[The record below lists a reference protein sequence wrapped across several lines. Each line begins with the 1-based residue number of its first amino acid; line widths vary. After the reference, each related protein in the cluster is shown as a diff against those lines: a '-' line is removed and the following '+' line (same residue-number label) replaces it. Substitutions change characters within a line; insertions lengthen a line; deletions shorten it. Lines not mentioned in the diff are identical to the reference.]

1 MGHHSC
7 GNKQK
12 GKRGLWSPEED
23 EKLINYISTYGHG
36 CWSSVPK
43 LAGLQRCGKSC
54 RQRWI
59 NYLRPDIKRGNFSPE
74 EAALVIELHSILGN
88 RWTQI
93 AKHLPGRTDNEVK
106 NFWNSSIKKKLISQD
121 VPPAI
126 FPSMRYH
133 GNSEEGFFSFN
144 ANPNWIL
151 SSQQD
156 QLYIP
161 TPTPVLQVFDH
172 GDLKLENSNFVAN
185 SVHFPDPT
193 AQPSNS
199 SSYGPQWSLGYQTH
213 QPDSS
218 QEHQNFSTVATT
230 HCLADK
236 LIDPSITALHY
247 EDPLTVPP
255 MPKLCHEILSASGC
269 SMTYSSAS
277 QDHHEVL
284 DPLVR
289 LPCFPSASNYPLDPQ
304 VQNNQLEYIMSS
316 LTSSSSSSASSL
328 SPLSSCQFV
337 TIPSILPSSWEPQTW

>member
-12 GKRGLWSPEED
+12 VKRGLWSRKKMRNSSITFQPMAMAAGARYQNL
-23 EKLINYISTYGHG
+23 LI
-36 CWSSVPK
+36 V
-43 LAGLQRCGKSC
+43 GLQRCGKSC

-59 NYLRPDIKRGNFSPE
+59 NYLRPDIKRGSFSPE
-74 EAALVIELHSILGN
+74 EAALIIELHSILGN

-126 FPSMRYH
+126 FPDMRYH
-133 GNSEEGFFSFN
+133 GNSEE
-144 ANPNWIL
+144 
-151 SSQQD
+151 
-156 QLYIP
+156 
-161 TPTPVLQVFDH
+161 
-172 GDLKLENSNFVAN
+172 
-185 SVHFPDPT
+185 
-193 AQPSNS
+193 
-199 SSYGPQWSLGYQTH
+199 
-213 QPDSS
+213 
-218 QEHQNFSTVATT
+218 
-230 HCLADK
+230 
-236 LIDPSITALHY
+236 ALHY

-328 SPLSSCQFV
+328 SPLSSGQFV
-337 TIPSILPSSWEPQTW
+337 TIPSTLPSSWEPRHGSSFEFVLHIHGPITDPMHFYLLEFAQTYIFSWENVNVSSSR